1 MHRRSLLK
9 MLPAVAFANAAFA
22 APTAADWTA
31 WKAAFLTPEG
41 RAVDALQDMASH
53 SEGQG
58 WALLLAVR
66 FGDTEAASRIVDW
79 TEQHLAVRRDP
90 LLSWRWRPAEGVA
103 DYNNASDG
111 DLFYGWALLNAARRF
126 GNAAYAARAESLAG
140 AINDIL
146 VRDAPGGG
154 LLLAPG
160 AERFTTQDGAV
171 VNPSYTMPLALHD
184 LGAAF
189 DLPRLGRVADDGE
202 RMIARIASLGFVP
215 DWVELDP
222 DGWRPAPSHGAFFSY
237 DALRVALYLVWSGRV
252 AHPAVLR
259 ARTLS
264 DNQTTGT
271 PVRVDPATGD
281 VLELS
286 DAPGYRAVAELIDAT
301 RHNVTRGPV
310 VPFSADQP
318 YYPATLHLLA
328 LMAEGALLTS
338 LMPDDGQ

>member
-9 MLPAVAFANAAFA
+9 MLPAVAFANSAFA

-31 WKAAFLTPEG
+31 WKSAFLTSEG

-66 FGDTEAASRIVDW
+66 FDDREAASRIFDW

-90 LLSWRWRPAEGVA
+90 LLSWRWRPVEGIA

-111 DLFYGWALLNAARRF
+111 DLFYAWALLNASRRF
-126 GNAAYAARAESLAG
+126 GSAAYAARAASLAR
-140 AINDIL
+140 AIDAIL
-146 VRDAPGGG
+146 VRDSPRGG
-154 LLLAPG
+154 LLLSPA
-160 AERFTTQDGAV
+160 AERFTTQDGEI

-184 LGAAF
+184 LGGAF
-189 DLPRLGRVADDGE
+189 DLPRLGQVADDGE
-202 RMIARIASLGFVP
+202 RMIAQIASTGFVP
-215 DWVELDP
+215 DWVELDA
-222 DGWRPAPSHGAFFSY
+222 DGWRPAQSHGSLFSY
-237 DALRVALYLVWSGRV
+237 DALRVALYLVWSGRF
-252 AHPAVLR
+252 AHPAVIR

-264 DNQTTGT
+264 DDETEGT
-271 PVRVDPATGD
+271 PVRVDPATGE

-286 DAPGYRAVAELIDAT
+286 NAPGYRAVADLIDGT
-301 RHNVTRGPV
+301 RHNGTRRPLEA
-310 VPFSADQP
+310 FSVDQP

-328 LMAEGALLTS
+328 LMAEAASLTS
-338 LMPDDGQ
+338 ITPEDG